1 MLIDKTMVSKQ
12 NTFFNHSVSGGTLE
26 DFLGIYDLYLQQE
39 KTRDMSDN
47 DIIELF
53 REKKLRLTPQRMS
66 IYRAVRELHHP
77 TAEEVWELVR
87 RKIPALTVATV
98 YNTLECLVNAGLAEK
113 VFTLDNKMYFD
124 ADTRPHQHLYDN
136 RTHNIS
142 DLHESGLSD

>member
-1 MLIDKTMVSKQ
+1 
-12 NTFFNHSVSGGTLE
+12 
-26 DFLGIYDLYLQQE
+26 
-39 KTRDMSDN
+39 MSDN

-77 TAEEVWELVR
+77 TAEEAWELVR
-87 RKIPALTVATV
+87 KKIPALTVATV

-136 RTHNIS
+136 RTHDIS
-142 DLHESGLSD
+142 DLHESGLSEVIRRHIKGLEELKDFELEDIKIQLIGHYNRPKK